1 MAFIQGANSK
11 VVIQRVGGSKKI
23 QLPITSEALNPGG
36 TFTNSN
42 AIFGSRVR
50 GIGAKVNPTADGS
63 TDIELWMGVVPMI
76 FYGALGSL
84 TSDGDGSTDP
94 IIHTVTPSAT
104 GIPAFDIFVRHYTDT
119 GYQYKISGAVMNSL
133 RVSLATDTP
142 WSGTIDWIGLS
153 WAEDS
158 TDLSTLD
165 YDIESESVD
174 IIFQPHL
181 KTFTMG
187 SVDMLNYT
195 TSLEFTIANNI
206 EADRFKLDGSGRFAV
221 LPGDLE
227 ITGTLT
233 VIMPE
238 STDSLGS
245 TLKSLDVGDTLNT
258 ITIEYANTDEGQSA
272 DDSVK
277 IELQNIYVTGLAHD
291 VTSRGAIEF
300 RIDFMCVKDG
310 STEPIVVTA
319 TNGVIRT
326 DVRFVVDIPS

>member
-11 VVIQRVGGSKKI
+11 VVIKRSGGSKMI

-36 TFTNSN
+36 TLANSN

-50 GIGAKVNPTADGS
+50 GIGAKINPTADGS
-63 TDIELWMGVVPMI
+63 TDIELWMGIVPMI
-76 FYGALGSL
+76 FYGALGSH
-84 TSDGDGSTDP
+84 TSSGNGTDSA
-94 IIHTVTPSAT
+94 IVHTITPSAD
-104 GIPAFDIFVRHYTDT
+104 GVPAFEIFVRHYTDT
-119 GYQYKISGAVMNSL
+119 GYQYKITDAVMNSL
-133 RVSLATDTP
+133 RVSLATDAP
-142 WSGTIDWIGLS
+142 WSGTIDWIGIS
-153 WAEDS
+153 WAADN
-158 TDLSTLD
+158 TDLSSPD

-174 IIFQPHL
+174 ILFSSHL
-181 KTFTMG
+181 TTFTMG
-187 SVDMLNYT
+187 SIDMTNYT

-238 STDSLGS
+238 SSDSLGS
-245 TLKSLDVGDTLNT
+245 TLKSLDIGSTLNK
-258 ITIEYANTDEGQSA
+258 ITVKYASVDEGQSA
-272 DDSVK
+272 ADEVQID
-277 IELQNIYVTGLAHD
+277 LQNIYVTGLAHD
-291 VTSRGAIEF
+291 VNSRGAIEF

-326 DVRFVVDIPS
+326 DERFVVDAA